1 MSADRPAVSSGGPG
15 VSRAQGPVSDRV
27 PCRIPSLCFDTC
39 ATVPE
44 TQLLPAVLLTNLPVT
59 STDCP
64 AVQRGAWRFP
74 GPPFRGRSAIA
85 LIQSCSPCSHL
96 PWLFSDVSGM
106 PLPSMSI
113 DQLGPSIGQE
123 HRRGPA
129 SNRPPPTS
137 HPCQWSNSDYA
148 GKRYVLGRSRESRSR
163 PGNYDSRP
171 GNVISRELTSL
182 IVVTPG
188 IILFCF

>member
-1 MSADRPAVSSGGPG
+1 MGRCLCRQVLITLVMPLHRAGSANATTSVCLCRKKERPLRCRPIVRPC
-15 VSRAQGPVSDRV
+15 PVAGLGSPV
-27 PCRIPSLCFDTC
+27 PRGRSAIASLRRNPSLCFDTC

-129 SNRPPPTS
+129 SNCPPHFAPL
-137 HPCQWSNSDYA
+137 P
-148 GKRYVLGRSRESRSR
+148 
-163 PGNYDSRP
+163 
-171 GNVISRELTSL
+171 VIQLRLRR
-182 IVVTPG
+182 
-188 IILFCF
+188 